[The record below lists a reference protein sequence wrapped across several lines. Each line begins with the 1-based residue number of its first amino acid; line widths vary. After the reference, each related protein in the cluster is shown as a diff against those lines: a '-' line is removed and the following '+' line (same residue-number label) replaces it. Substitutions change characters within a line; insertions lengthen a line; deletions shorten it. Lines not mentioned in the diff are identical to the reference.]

1 MERKFKTTF
10 YSDFTFAEMFGET
23 GIKDL
28 YKRCLKEWH
37 WDVKYFTEFVVAL
50 NWKIR
55 ERFEKDKKVAKVY
68 DELWREAD
76 LLALQI
82 FKGEDKDY
90 YLRETD

>member
-37 WDVKYFTEFVVAL
+37 
-50 NWKIR
+50 
-55 ERFEKDKKVAKVY
+55 
-68 DELWREAD
+68 
-76 LLALQI
+76 
-82 FKGEDKDY
+82 
-90 YLRETD
+90 